1 MRLLFAHATGFC
13 GAVWRPVR
21 EAVGEYP
28 STIFD
33 FRGHGSSK
41 SGRDRRSWWEMADD
55 ILAVRQA
62 MGETRPARVVG
73 VGHSMGGASL
83 VMAELLSPGSF
94 DALVLVEPIIFGP
107 PFARDP
113 DHPLV
118 GLALRR
124 RDTFESR
131 DAVLASYASKPPFA
145 AWDRAALE
153 GYVEGGFVEVDGVTQ
168 LACRPTSEAEVF
180 TAAGAHAAWERLSE
194 VSTPTTI
201 LYGANTDTYPP
212 GHAEAL
218 AARFGDATAAA
229 VEDTGHFL
237 PMERPEVVV
246 AAVRERIELL
256 SESVR
261 RVSRIG
267 VQENWRGA
275 RRR

>member
-1 MRLLFAHATGFC
+1 MHLLFAHATGFC
-13 GAVWRPVR
+13 GACWRPVR
-21 EAVGEYP
+21 ARLGEYS
-28 STIFD
+28 STVWD
-33 FRGHGSSK
+33 FRGHGASRSS
-41 SGRDRRSWWEMADD
+41 RDRRSWWETATDALSVRD
-55 ILAVRQA
+55 AALAEA
-62 MGETRPARVVG
+62 PEGTRVVG

-94 DALVLVEPIIFGP
+94 DALVLIEPIIFGP

-153 GYVEGGFVEVDGVTQ
+153 GYVEGGFIEVDGVTR

-218 AARFGDATAAA
+218 AARFGNATAAA

-237 PMERPEVVV
+237 PMERPQVVV
-246 AAVRERIELL
+246 ATVRERIDGL
-256 SESVR
+256 R
-261 RVSRIG
+261 
-267 VQENWRGA
+267 
-275 RRR
+275 